1 MDDTTASRPQDH
13 PLESVRRHMDAHA
26 GEPLSLS
33 DLAARSGFSP
43 FHFVRMFAARYGASP
58 MAYLRDLRLQ
68 AAAARLANEPAA
80 PLIELAFD
88 SGFETQEGFTRAFS
102 RAFGVTPGRFRTKA
116 VQTQET
122 DPMTTIERPTLSQ
135 SAGPVQKPALRMA
148 GIGALFDDETKFGI
162 PALWN
167 TLLATPGVT
176 PLLGGRTFGVC
187 SAAPDGA
194 EGAMRYVAA
203 VELPPGAPIPESL
216 EIVELPPRPY
226 LVMRQV
232 LEGPDLHPQ
241 MQAAAKEIW
250 GERIPRSGATI
261 AQAPD
266 LEVYPPGFD
275 PNRPGAW
282 VEWWIPTAG

>member
-1 MDDTTASRPQDH
+1 MDDTAAPRPQDH

-26 GEPLSLS
+26 GEPMSLG
-33 DLAARSGFSP
+33 DLAARAGLSP
-43 FHFVRMFAARYGASP
+43 FHFLRVFAAHYGASP
-58 MAYLRDLRLQ
+58 MAYLRDLRLR
-68 AAAARLANEPAA
+68 AAAARLASDPDT
-80 PLIELAFD
+80 PLIGLAFD
-88 SGFETQEGFTRAFS
+88 SGFETQEGFTRAFH

-116 VQTQET
+116 VQMKET
-122 DPMTTIERPTLSQ
+122 GSMTTTEKPILSQ

-148 GIGALFDDETKFGI
+148 GVAALFDEENKAGV
-162 PALWN
+162 PALWDR
-167 TLLATPGVT
+167 LLATPGVT

-187 SAAPDGA
+187 SAAP
-194 EGAMRYVAA
+194 EGSACTMRYVAA
-203 VELPPGAPIPESL
+203 VELPPDAAVPEGL
-216 EIVELPPRPY
+216 EVVALPARPY

-250 GERIPRSGATI
+250 GERIPRSGVTL

-275 PNRPGAW
+275 PGRPGGW
-282 VEWWIPTAG
+282 VEWWIPTEG